1 MTEARR
7 LLPNQAH
14 AISRRTSQRRFFL
27 VPTDFCK
34 RVVAYAFAVA
44 NEDYPTVQI
53 HVLVAMSN
61 HIEIVA
67 SDAHG
72 PDEDS
77 QLPRFFRD
85 AHALI
90 ASAMN
95 HHYGR
100 GEHFWAP
107 GSYRNT
113 EIHDLPALAD
123 RLVYALANP
132 AAADLVETLADWPGL
147 HFGPELWTEGP
158 NGAELTFE
166 RPEGAFFHGGRKNAL
181 STDPTVAPR
190 QRDQQRQEYAADL
203 RAARQ
208 ADRDAGLTKEEAR
221 QAAARRRKNRKR
233 EKARERDR
241 TTLPD
246 EATLR
251 IVAPPSYRGREAE
264 MAAEILSLL
273 ERREAEHRRERQR
286 KGRGVRGA
294 KAVQAMSPSFSPGDT
309 EPNYDLSPTVACK
322 SRKKRKQVLK
332 CLVGWRRRYRESRK
346 AWPDERKPFPLG
358 TYQMARDHDAEIM
371 SEAECLEEGL
381 IYTPTGPPD
390 AA

>member
-123 RLVYALANP
+123 RL
-132 AAADLVETLADWPGL
+132 
-147 HFGPELWTEGP
+147 
-158 NGAELTFE
+158 
-166 RPEGAFFHGGRKNAL
+166 
-181 STDPTVAPR
+181 
-190 QRDQQRQEYAADL
+190 
-203 RAARQ
+203 
-208 ADRDAGLTKEEAR
+208 
-221 QAAARRRKNRKR
+221 
-233 EKARERDR
+233 
-241 TTLPD
+241 
-246 EATLR
+246 AT
-251 IVAPPSYRGREAE
+251 P
-264 MAAEILSLL
+264 
-273 ERREAEHRRERQR
+273 
-286 KGRGVRGA
+286 
-294 KAVQAMSPSFSPGDT
+294 
-309 EPNYDLSPTVACK
+309 SPTRRPPTW
-322 SRKKRKQVLK
+322 SRP
-332 CLVGWRRRYRESRK
+332 S
-346 AWPDERKPFPLG
+346 
-358 TYQMARDHDAEIM
+358 
-371 SEAECLEEGL
+371 
-381 IYTPTGPPD
+381 PTGRACTSAPSSGPR
-390 AA
+390 APTAPS